1 MIDTPSRTITKT
13 ITWRIIATVA
23 SLIIAFLISNDW
35 KVAGSIASIQVIIHT
50 VLYYL
55 HERLWINIRW
65 GKM

>member
-1 MIDTPSRTITKT
+1 MTDTTTRTLIKT

-55 HERLWINIRW
+55 HERIWINIRW

>member
-1 MIDTPSRTITKT
+1 MTDTTTRTLIKT
-13 ITWRIIATVA
+13 ITWRLIATVA

>member
-1 MIDTPSRTITKT
+1 MTDTTTRTLIKT